1 MQIKPFPIGHVRQI
15 EASKSGGCSCKPRS
29 IAAGITLTKP
39 SEKNLTTPH
48 KFEQCDLAISL
59 RSVFLRRVLALSHTH
74 TLWCLLQSTANSGS
88 NSWTA
93 SCSLALQ
100 ADRASA
106 MSANVEKPE
115 NQARSQRNSCQRNNE
130 G

>member
-48 KFEQCDLAISL
+48 KFEQCDLAIYL
-59 RSVFLRRVLALSHTH
+59 LNVFLRRVLALSH

-100 ADRASA
+100 ADLASV
-106 MSANVEKPE
+106 MSANVGKPE

-130 G
+130 R